1 MGYNNNNK
9 YNKYSN
15 NQNRNNQ
22 QTPFRANFYNP
33 YAFVPLN
40 ERIYFL
46 SEEERK
52 LLENVQDV
60 PFENG
65 YSGRIDLKLKAVTP
79 FCVKI
84 EANNGNVPF
93 YTIPGSSIKGMIRS
107 VFEIITMSNFRNG
120 VSNDRYSF
128 RDLNNNNYT
137 LKSGKEQKSG
147 ILIKLDNKY
156 YVQPCESEKKTYGE
170 IAEEEGLQ
178 YQDIAGG
185 KTAKDKFQKLESPVI
200 LYDDGTAQIYLF
212 SGFMNNK
219 KHEFLF
225 DVPEFDEARLIPL
238 KDDKLKDFLFIH
250 EQENENASWKFWKK
264 RLKNYNSISEIKQD
278 KFDGVVPCFFRTHIN
293 DKNEKCVLDLGF
305 SYLYRQAYAKSIH
318 DFIPKC
324 YRRDEKNEQNK
335 ENEKEINVDLAQSV
349 FGYTKGDKALK
360 GRVQFG
366 SVILENPKFSSEQ
379 CFILGSPKPTFY
391 PFYIEQEEG
400 QLKDYFTGTK
410 LSGYKRYLV
419 HNTQQTGILDNKN
432 KNVVTRFK
440 PVVAGTE
447 FVVPIYFHNLRDYEL
462 GALLAAISF
471 CNKENQCFHSLGFA
485 KPYGY
490 GKMKIQGIELKTD
503 ENVGKGE
510 LYKAFVNKICRE
522 CGFPNEA
529 TMLSSISK
537 LFILA
542 STHSD
547 KEIRYPIMQQ
557 KEYVNIKKSKTS
569 INQLSPKQ

>member
-40 ERIYFL
+40 ERVYLL

-65 YSGRIDLKLKAVTP
+65 YSGRIDLKLKAETP

-84 EANNGNVPF
+84 EANNGHVPF

-200 LYDDGTAQIYLF
+200 LYNDGTAQIYLF

-219 KHEFLF
+219 NHEFLF

-324 YRRDEKNEQNK
+324 YKEKG
-335 ENEKEINVDLAQSV
+335 EIDLAQSV
-349 FGYTKGDKALK
+349 FGYTNKEDALK

-366 SVILENPKFSSEQ
+366 NVILENPNFASEQ
-379 CFILGSPKPTFY
+379 CFILGGPKATFY
-391 PFYIEQEEG
+391 PFYLQQEEG
-400 QLKDYFTGTK
+400 RLDDYFSTTK
-410 LSGYKRYLV
+410 LAGYKRYLV

-485 KPYGY
+485 KPFGY
-490 GKMKIQGIELKTD
+490 GKMKIQDIKLSADKDVER
-503 ENVGKGE
+503 EE
-510 LYKAFVNKICRE
+510 LYQAYINKICSE
-522 CGFPNEA
+522 CKFANEA
-529 TMLSSISK
+529 TMLSSISN

-542 STHSD
+542 SNHSD
-547 KEIRYPIMQQ
+547 KEIRYPKMQA
-557 KEYVNIKKSKTS
+557 KEFVNIKKTKLS
-569 INQLSPKQ
+569 INNLSPKK

>member
-40 ERIYFL
+40 ERVYLL
-46 SEEERK
+46 SEDERK

-65 YSGRIDLKLKAVTP
+65 YSGRIDFKLKAVTP

-137 LKSGKEQKSG
+137 LKSAKEQKSG

-156 YVQPCESEKKTYGE
+156 YVQPCECEKKTYGE

-219 KHEFLF
+219 KREFLF

-238 KDDKLKDFLFIH
+238 KDDQLKDFLFIH

-264 RLKNYNSISEIKQD
+264 RLKNYNSISEIRQD
-278 KFDGVVPCFFRTHIN
+278 KFDGVVPCFFRTHIS

-324 YRRDEKNEQNK
+324 YKEQG
-335 ENEKEINVDLAQSV
+335 EIDLAQSV
-349 FGYTKGDKALK
+349 FGYTNKEDALK

-366 SVILENPKFSSEQ
+366 NVILENPNFASEQ
-379 CFILGSPKPTFY
+379 CFILGGPKATFY
-391 PFYIEQEEG
+391 PFYLHQEEG
-400 QLKDYFTGTK
+400 RLDDYFSTTK
-410 LSGYKRYLV
+410 LAGYKRYLV
-419 HNTQQTGILDNKN
+419 HNSQQTGIQDNKN
-432 KNVVTRFK
+432 MNVVTRFK
-440 PVVAGTE
+440 PVAAGTE

-490 GKMKIQGIELKTD
+490 GKMKIQDIKLSTD
-503 ENVGKGE
+503 KDVDREE
-510 LYKAFVNKICRE
+510 LYQAYINKICSE
-522 CGFPNEA
+522 CKFANEA